1 MDLCICYML
10 AEVHLPSCSTIHTCL
25 TVFRKVTWIH
35 TKVLVLWPRDSLVDK
50 YFFLFWRCERERWD
64 MCTYSCFSFSF
75 IYLFIYL
82 FIIIFLVFSVVY
94 LGHGSGPKK
103 DQEK

>member
-1 MDLCICYML
+1 MRGNDGTCVRILVSL
-10 AEVHLPSCSTIHTCL
+10 FHL
-25 TVFRKVTWIH
+25 
-35 TKVLVLWPRDSLVDK
+35 
-50 YFFLFWRCERERWD
+50 
-64 MCTYSCFSFSF
+64 F